1 MQIGRSFQGRYV
13 WRGDVKVYFLLIEDE
28 CEGMFIYV
36 LHILRSKM
44 YQLSQFNIC
53 AYLKLSILNY
63 LN

>member
-1 MQIGRSFQGRYV
+1 MYGEEALKYISCFLKKSTKVFSFKFY
-13 WRGDVKVYFLLIEDE
+13 I
-28 CEGMFIYV
+28 

-53 AYLKLSILNY
+53 TYLKISILNY